1 MIKIG
6 TVQTTASTL
15 LECDQFGLYFASLLL
30 ARYFRAKPT
39 AIKMAGITTINI
51 RPNAVSISERCSS
64 PICPLG
70 SSSAELQPLSN
81 AVPAINDNHPKLLLY
96 FLSLI

>member
-1 MIKIG
+1 MIRIG

-15 LECDQFGLYFASLLL
+15 LECDQLGLYFASLLL
-30 ARYFRAKPT
+30 ARYFQAKPT

-51 RPNAVSISERCSS
+51 RPKAVSINERCSS

-70 SSSAELQPLSN
+70 SSSAESQPLSN
-81 AVPAINDNHPKLLLY
+81 TVPANNDNHPKLLLY